1 MFQLESV
8 LARKPRVK
16 FPGAI
21 YHVVTRGD
29 GRQLL
34 FHDDRHYQRFT
45 EGLEAEVLR
54 SGWQV
59 IAFCWMPNH
68 IHALLKT
75 PEPNL
80 ANGMQH
86 WLSGYANWYAKRNQ
100 RTGHLY
106 QGRYKAFQVQDS
118 SYFWTLSRYIH
129 LNPCVGKKP
138 LTDKPQDWKH
148 SSYPSYIYKRQ
159 QLPWLSDALLLDS
172 WQAEYGGTEPVSAY
186 RRYVER
192 ELRQPTANPLKSA
205 LEDWVIG
212 SEEFLQ
218 KMISM
223 AQPNSR
229 QTTLGKRNS
238 GHSPNMIIE
247 QVANHF
253 GVEPKAYRGFRCSA
267 EGRAMAALL
276 CRELTNAS
284 LAELS
289 KCFGLSHPDS
299 SANLIKKAK
308 KMIKDAKPFKKQY
321 NQIKQYLLKTENQV

>member
-1 MFQLESV
+1 M
-8 LARKPRVK
+8 ARKPRVI

-129 LNPCVGKKP
+129 LNLCVGKKP
-138 LTDKPQDWKH
+138 LTDKPQDRKH
-148 SSYPSYIYKRQ
+148 SSYPSYIYKNSSCRGSVTPCCWIAGKPNMAVPSRFR
-159 QLPWLSDALLLDS
+159 LTDVTLNESFAS
-172 WQAEYGGTEPVSAY
+172 
-186 RRYVER
+186 
-192 ELRQPTANPLKSA
+192 RQPT
-205 LEDWVIG
+205 
-212 SEEFLQ
+212 
-218 KMISM
+218 
-223 AQPNSR
+223 
-229 QTTLGKRNS
+229 
-238 GHSPNMIIE
+238 H
-247 QVANHF
+247 
-253 GVEPKAYRGFRCSA
+253 
-267 EGRAMAALL
+267 
-276 CRELTNAS
+276 
-284 LAELS
+284 
-289 KCFGLSHPDS
+289 
-299 SANLIKKAK
+299 
-308 KMIKDAKPFKKQY
+308 
-321 NQIKQYLLKTENQV
+321 